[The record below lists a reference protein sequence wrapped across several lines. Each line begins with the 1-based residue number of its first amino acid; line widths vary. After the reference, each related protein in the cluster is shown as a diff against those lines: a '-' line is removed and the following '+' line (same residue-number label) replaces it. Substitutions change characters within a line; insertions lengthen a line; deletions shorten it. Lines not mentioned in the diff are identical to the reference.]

1 MIFMRKI
8 AIFTALIFF
17 SINNVNS
24 QNFSLKYENEGNSS
38 KILQF
43 KTYKN
48 LILSVDDSLKSLK
61 ERGYISAKV
70 KKFIK
75 IDSLNYEIELMQNH
89 KIKYIKLLNIDSLK
103 VDIKSIITETN
114 DNIIDFNDLSEKID
128 SSIKYLSNI
137 GYPFAKIKLDS
148 ISLINPE
155 TVESKLII
163 DYGSE
168 RKIDKI
174 KIKGYEDFPLKYIK
188 YLLGIELNTIL
199 KLDNVKNRVKILNQT
214 NFARNLKDPE
224 ILFTRDSTILYLYIQ
239 KIKKNTFDGFLG
251 FNSDDQSGKV
261 KIQGY
266 AKINLINTFN
276 NGENI
281 KIDFISEDNQDRF
294 LNSEIKLPYIF
305 NSPIGLNSG
314 ISLVKKDSLYNS
326 RKAFLNLDFS
336 LKDINVGLGYE
347 SNNSTSNI
355 DFENIESFKS
365 ELLNL
370 FLKYESLDMTDVF
383 MPISFKLFT
392 KYGYGKKRQLNLNT
406 GLKKLKID
414 LEKKFSVSNRFKI
427 NTRLLNERINSKNL
441 VTNELLRF
449 GGNNSIRG
457 FDQNSIF
464 ADNYYLLNTSLNYYL
479 NDTIYIYTLFDFAN
493 YENNLLAIKDNLYAG
508 GFGFSSLTKNGQ
520 ISINY
525 AKGTNWGKSFN
536 LKNAKLS
543 VNFVTFFWLQQSK
556 S

>member
-1 MIFMRKI
+1 MKKI

-103 VDIKSIITETN
+103 VDIKSIITDTN
-114 DNIIDFNDLSEKID
+114 DNTIDFNDLSEKID

-543 VNFVTFFWLQQSK
+543 VNFVTFF
-556 S
+556 

>member
-1 MIFMRKI
+1 MIFMKKI
-8 AIFTALIFF
+8 AIFTAFIFF

-38 KILQF
+38 KILKF

-48 LILSVDDSLKSLK
+48 LILNVDDSLKSLK

-75 IDSLNYEIELMQNH
+75 IDSLNYKIELTRNQ

-103 VDIKSIITETN
+103 VDIKSIITDSN
-114 DNIIDFNDLSEKID
+114 DDIIDFNDLSEKID

-148 ISLINPE
+148 ILLINPQ

-168 RKIDKI
+168 RKIDEI

-188 YLLGIELNTIL
+188 HLLGIELNTIL

-251 FNSDDQSGKV
+251 FDSDDQSGKV

-281 KIDFISEDNQDRF
+281 KIDFISEDNMDRF

-305 NSPIGLNSG
+305 KSPIGLNSG

-336 LKDINVGLGYE
+336 LKDINLGLGYE

-370 FLKYESLDMTDVF
+370 FLKYESLDMADVLI
-383 MPISFKLFT
+383 PVSFKLFT
-392 KYGYGKKRQLNLNT
+392 SYGYGKKRQLNLNT
-406 GLKKLKID
+406 GLIKLKID
-414 LEKKFSVSNRFKI
+414 LEKKFSVSNRFNI

-464 ADNYYLLNTSLNYYL
+464 ADNYYLLNTSLNYYV

-493 YENNLLAIKDNLYAG
+493 YENNLLAIEDNIYAG
-508 GFGFSSLTKNGQ
+508 GFGFSSLTKNGY
-520 ISINY
+520 ISVNY
-525 AKGTNWGKSFN
+525 SKGTNWGKSFN

-543 VNFVTFFWLQQSK
+543 VIFATFF
-556 S
+556 

>member
-1 MIFMRKI
+1 MKKI

-103 VDIKSIITETN
+103 VDIKSIITDTN

-251 FNSDDQSGKV
+251 FDTDDQSGKV

-276 NGENI
+276 NGEDI

-305 NSPIGLNSG
+305 KSPIGLNSG

-383 MPISFKLFT
+383 MPVSFKLFT

-508 GFGFSSLTKNGQ
+508 GFGFSSLTKNGH

-543 VNFVTFFWLQQSK
+543 VNFITFF
-556 S
+556 

>member
-1 MIFMRKI
+1 MKKI
-8 AIFTALIFF
+8 AIFTAFIFF

-75 IDSLNYEIELMQNH
+75 IDSLNYEIELMQNY

-103 VDIKSIITETN
+103 VDIKSIITDTN

-199 KLDNVKNRVKILNQT
+199 KLDNVKNQVKILNQT

-281 KIDFISEDNQDRF
+281 KIDFISEDNMDRF

-305 NSPIGLNSG
+305 KSPIGLNSG

-336 LKDINVGLGYE
+336 IKDINVGLGYE

-383 MPISFKLFT
+383 MPISFKLFS

-479 NDTIYIYTLFDFAN
+479 NDTIYIYSLFDFAN

-543 VNFVTFFWLQQSK
+543 VNFVTFF
-556 S
+556 

>member
-1 MIFMRKI
+1 MIFMKKI
-8 AIFTALIFF
+8 AIFTAFIFF

-38 KILQF
+38 KILKF
-43 KTYKN
+43 ETYKN
-48 LILSVDDSLKSLK
+48 LILNVDDSLKSLK

-75 IDSLNYEIELMQNH
+75 IDSLNYKIELTRNQ

-103 VDIKSIITETN
+103 VDIKSIITDSN
-114 DNIIDFNDLSEKID
+114 DDIIDFNDLSEKID

-148 ISLINPE
+148 ILLINPQ

-168 RKIDKI
+168 RKIDEI

-188 YLLGIELNTIL
+188 HLLGIELNTIL

-251 FNSDDQSGKV
+251 FDTDDQSGKV

-305 NSPIGLNSG
+305 KSPIGLNSG

-336 LKDINVGLGYE
+336 LKDINLGLGYE

-370 FLKYESLDMTDVF
+370 FLKYESLDMADVF
-383 MPISFKLFT
+383 IPVSFKLFT
-392 KYGYGKKRQLNLNT
+392 SYGYGKKRQLNLNT

-414 LEKKFSVSNRFKI
+414 LEKKFSVSNRFNI

-479 NDTIYIYTLFDFAN
+479 NDTIYIYALFDFAN
-493 YENNLLAIKDNLYAG
+493 YENNLLGINDNLYAG
-508 GFGFSSLTKNGQ
+508 GFGFSSLTKNGY
-520 ISINY
+520 ISVNY
-525 AKGTNWGKSFN
+525 SKGTNWGKSFN

-543 VNFVTFFWLQQSK
+543 VIFATFF
-556 S
+556 

>member
-1 MIFMRKI
+1 MIFMKKI
-8 AIFTALIFF
+8 VIFTALIFF

-38 KILQF
+38 KILKF
-43 KTYKN
+43 ETYKN
-48 LILSVDDSLKSLK
+48 LILNVDDSLKSLK

-75 IDSLNYEIELMQNH
+75 IDSLNYKIELTRNQ

-103 VDIKSIITETN
+103 VDIKSIITDTN

-199 KLDNVKNRVKILNQT
+199 KLDNVKNQVKILNQT

-305 NSPIGLNSG
+305 KSPIGLNSG

-406 GLKKLKID
+406 ELKKLKID

-479 NDTIYIYTLFDFAN
+479 NDTIYIYSLFDFVN

-543 VNFVTFFWLQQSK
+543 VNFVTFF
-556 S
+556 

>member
-17 SINNVNS
+17 YINNVNS

-103 VDIKSIITETN
+103 VDIKSIITDSN
-114 DNIIDFNDLSEKID
+114 DNIINFNDLSEKID

-251 FNSDDQSGKV
+251 FNSNNQSGKV

-383 MPISFKLFT
+383 MPVSFKLFT

-406 GLKKLKID
+406 GLKKLKIE
-414 LEKKFSVSNRFKI
+414 LEKKINVSNRFKI
-427 NTRLLNERINSKNL
+427 NIRFLNEIINSKNL

-464 ADNYYLLNTSLNYYL
+464 ADNYYLLNTNLNYYL
-479 NDTIYIYTLFDFAN
+479 NDTIYIYTLFDFTN
-493 YENNLLAIKDNLYAG
+493 YENNLLAIKDNLYSG
-508 GFGFSSLTKNGQ
+508 GFGFSSLTKNGY
-520 ISINY
+520 ISVNY

-543 VNFVTFFWLQQSK
+543 INFVTFF
-556 S
+556 

>member
-1 MIFMRKI
+1 MIFMKKI

-17 SINNVNS
+17 SINNINS

-75 IDSLNYEIELMQNH
+75 IDSLNYEIELMQNY

-103 VDIKSIITETN
+103 VDIKSIITDTN

-305 NSPIGLNSG
+305 KSPIGLNSG

-406 GLKKLKID
+406 ELKKLKID

-493 YENNLLAIKDNLYAG
+493 YENNILAIKDNLYAG

-543 VNFVTFFWLQQSK
+543 VNFVTFF
-556 S
+556 

>member
-1 MIFMRKI
+1 MKKI
-8 AIFTALIFF
+8 AIFTAFIFF

-38 KILQF
+38 KILKF
-43 KTYKN
+43 ETYKN
-48 LILSVDDSLKSLK
+48 LILNVDDSLKSLK

-75 IDSLNYEIELMQNH
+75 IDSLNYKIELTRNQ

-103 VDIKSIITETN
+103 VDIKSIITDSN
-114 DNIIDFNDLSEKID
+114 DDIIDLNDLSEKID

-148 ISLINPE
+148 ILLINPQ

-168 RKIDKI
+168 RKIDEI

-188 YLLGIELNTIL
+188 HLLGIELNTIL

-251 FNSDDQSGKV
+251 FDSDDQSGKV

-281 KIDFISEDNQDRF
+281 KIDFISEDNMDRF

-305 NSPIGLNSG
+305 KSPIGLNSG

-336 LKDINVGLGYE
+336 LKDINLGLGYE

-370 FLKYESLDMTDVF
+370 FLKYESLDMADVLI
-383 MPISFKLFT
+383 PVSFKLFT
-392 KYGYGKKRQLNLNT
+392 SYGYGKKRQLNLNT

-414 LEKKFSVSNRFKI
+414 LEKKFSVSNRFNI

-464 ADNYYLLNTSLNYYL
+464 ADNYYLLNTSLNYYV

-508 GFGFSSLTKNGQ
+508 GFGFSSLTKNGY
-520 ISINY
+520 ISVNY
-525 AKGTNWGKSFN
+525 SKGTNWGKSFN

-543 VNFVTFFWLQQSK
+543 VIFATFF
-556 S
+556 

>member
-1 MIFMRKI
+1 MIFMMKI
-8 AIFTALIFF
+8 VIFTALIFF

-75 IDSLNYEIELMQNH
+75 IDSLNYEIELRRNH

-103 VDIKSIITETN
+103 VDIKSIITDTN

-199 KLDNVKNRVKILNQT
+199 KLDNVKNQVKILNQT

-224 ILFTRDSTILYLYIQ
+224 ILFTKDSTILYLYIQ

-305 NSPIGLNSG
+305 KSPIGLNSG

-508 GFGFSSLTKNGQ
+508 GFGFSSLTKNGH

-543 VNFVTFFWLQQSK
+543 VNFITFF
-556 S
+556 

>member
-1 MIFMRKI
+1 MKKI

-543 VNFVTFFWLQQSK
+543 VNFVTFF
-556 S
+556 

>member
-1 MIFMRKI
+1 MKKI
-8 AIFTALIFF
+8 AIFTAFIFF

-38 KILQF
+38 KILKF
-43 KTYKN
+43 ETYKN
-48 LILSVDDSLKSLK
+48 LILNVDDSLKSLK

-75 IDSLNYEIELMQNH
+75 IDSLNYKIELTRNQ

-103 VDIKSIITETN
+103 VDIKSIITDSN
-114 DNIIDFNDLSEKID
+114 DDIIDFNDLSEKID

-148 ISLINPE
+148 ILLINPQ

-168 RKIDKI
+168 RKIDEI

-188 YLLGIELNTIL
+188 HLLGIELNTIL

-251 FNSDDQSGKV
+251 FDTDDQSGKV

-281 KIDFISEDNQDRF
+281 KIDFISEDNMDRF

-305 NSPIGLNSG
+305 KSPIGLNSG

-336 LKDINVGLGYE
+336 LKDINLGLGYE

-370 FLKYESLDMTDVF
+370 FLKYESLDMADVLI
-383 MPISFKLFT
+383 PVSFKLFT
-392 KYGYGKKRQLNLNT
+392 SYGYGKKRQLNLNT

-414 LEKKFSVSNRFKI
+414 LEKKFSVSNRFNI

-464 ADNYYLLNTSLNYYL
+464 ADNYYLLNTSLNYYV

-508 GFGFSSLTKNGQ
+508 GFGFSSLTKNGY
-520 ISINY
+520 ISVNY
-525 AKGTNWGKSFN
+525 SKGTNWGKSFN

-543 VNFVTFFWLQQSK
+543 VIFATFF
-556 S
+556 

>member
-1 MIFMRKI
+1 MIFMKKI
-8 AIFTALIFF
+8 AIFTAFIFF

-38 KILQF
+38 KILKF
-43 KTYKN
+43 ETYKN
-48 LILSVDDSLKSLK
+48 LILNVDDSLKSLK

-75 IDSLNYEIELMQNH
+75 IDSLNYKIELTRNQ

-103 VDIKSIITETN
+103 VDIKSIITDSN
-114 DNIIDFNDLSEKID
+114 DDIIDFNDLSEKID

-148 ISLINPE
+148 ILLINPQ

-168 RKIDKI
+168 RKIDEI

-188 YLLGIELNTIL
+188 HLLGIELNTIL

-251 FNSDDQSGKV
+251 FDSDDQSGKV

-281 KIDFISEDNQDRF
+281 KIDFISEDNMDRF

-305 NSPIGLNSG
+305 KSPIGLNSG

-336 LKDINVGLGYE
+336 LKDINLGLGYE

-370 FLKYESLDMTDVF
+370 FLKYESLDMADVLI
-383 MPISFKLFT
+383 PVSFKLFT
-392 KYGYGKKRQLNLNT
+392 SYGYGKKRQLNLNT

-414 LEKKFSVSNRFKI
+414 LEKKFSVSNRFNI

-464 ADNYYLLNTSLNYYL
+464 ADNYYLLNTSLNYYV

-508 GFGFSSLTKNGQ
+508 GFGFSSLTKNGY
-520 ISINY
+520 ISVNY
-525 AKGTNWGKSFN
+525 SKGTNWGKSFN

-543 VNFVTFFWLQQSK
+543 VIFATFF
-556 S
+556 

>member
-1 MIFMRKI
+1 MIFMKKI
-8 AIFTALIFF
+8 AIFTAFIFF

-38 KILQF
+38 KILKF
-43 KTYKN
+43 ETYKN
-48 LILSVDDSLKSLK
+48 LILNVDDSLKSLK

-75 IDSLNYEIELMQNH
+75 IDSLNYKIELTRNQ

-103 VDIKSIITETN
+103 VDIKSIITDSN
-114 DNIIDFNDLSEKID
+114 DDIIDFNDLSEKID

-148 ISLINPE
+148 ILLINPQ

-168 RKIDKI
+168 RKIDEI

-188 YLLGIELNTIL
+188 HLLGIELNTIL

-251 FNSDDQSGKV
+251 FDSDDQSGKV

-281 KIDFISEDNQDRF
+281 KIDFVSEDNQDRF

-305 NSPIGLNSG
+305 KSPIGLNSG

-336 LKDINVGLGYE
+336 LKDINLGLGYE

-370 FLKYESLDMTDVF
+370 FLKYESLDMADVLI
-383 MPISFKLFT
+383 PVSFKLFT
-392 KYGYGKKRQLNLNT
+392 SYGYGKKRQLNLNT

-414 LEKKFSVSNRFKI
+414 LEKKFSVSNRFNI

-464 ADNYYLLNTSLNYYL
+464 ADNYYLLNTSLNYYV

-508 GFGFSSLTKNGQ
+508 GFGFSSLTKNGY
-520 ISINY
+520 ISVNY
-525 AKGTNWGKSFN
+525 SKGTNWGKSFN

-543 VNFVTFFWLQQSK
+543 VIFATFF
-556 S
+556 

>member
-1 MIFMRKI
+1 MKKI

-38 KILQF
+38 KILKF
-43 KTYKN
+43 ETYKN
-48 LILSVDDSLKSLK
+48 LILNVDDSLKSLK

-75 IDSLNYEIELMQNH
+75 IDSFNYKIELSRNQ

-103 VDIKSIITETN
+103 VDIKSIITDSNN
-114 DNIIDFNDLSEKID
+114 DTIDFNDLSEKID

-148 ISLINPE
+148 ILLINPQ

-168 RKIDKI
+168 RKIDEI

-188 YLLGIELNTIL
+188 HLLGIELNTIL
-199 KLDNVKNRVKILNQT
+199 NLDNVKNRVKILNQT

-251 FNSDDQSGKV
+251 FDTDDQSGKV

-276 NGENI
+276 NGEDI

-305 NSPIGLNSG
+305 KSPIGLNSG

-336 LKDINVGLGYE
+336 LKDINLGLGYE

-370 FLKYESLDMTDVF
+370 FLKYELLDMADVF
-383 MPISFKLFT
+383 IPVSFKLFT
-392 KYGYGKKRQLNLNT
+392 SYGYGKKRQLNLNT

-414 LEKKFSVSNRFKI
+414 LEKKFSVSNRFNI

-464 ADNYYLLNTSLNYYL
+464 ADNYYLLNTSLNYYV
-479 NDTIYIYTLFDFAN
+479 NDTIYIYALFDFAN

-508 GFGFSSLTKNGQ
+508 GFGFSSLTKNGY
-520 ISINY
+520 ISVNY
-525 AKGTNWGKSFN
+525 SKGTNWGKSFN

-543 VNFVTFFWLQQSK
+543 VNFVTFF
-556 S
+556 

>member
-1 MIFMRKI
+1 MIFMKKI
-8 AIFTALIFF
+8 VIFTALIFF

-24 QNFSLKYENEGNSS
+24 QNFSLKYGNEGNSS

-75 IDSLNYEIELMQNH
+75 IDSLNYEIELMQNY

-103 VDIKSIITETN
+103 VDIKSIITDTN

-137 GYPFAKIKLDS
+137 GYPFAKIKLDN

-199 KLDNVKNRVKILNQT
+199 KLDNVKNQVKILNQT

-224 ILFTRDSTILYLYIQ
+224 ILFTRDSTTLYLYIQ

-305 NSPIGLNSG
+305 KSPIGLNSG

-383 MPISFKLFT
+383 MPISFKLFS

-479 NDTIYIYTLFDFAN
+479 NDTIYIYSLFDFAN

-520 ISINY
+520 ISVNY

-543 VNFVTFFWLQQSK
+543 VNFVTFF
-556 S
+556 

>member
-1 MIFMRKI
+1 MKKI

-148 ISLINPE
+148 ILLINPQ

-168 RKIDKI
+168 RKIDEI

-188 YLLGIELNTIL
+188 HLLGIELNTIL

-251 FNSDDQSGKV
+251 FDTDDQSGKV

-543 VNFVTFFWLQQSK
+543 VNFVTFF
-556 S
+556 

>member
-1 MIFMRKI
+1 MKKI
-8 AIFTALIFF
+8 AIFTAFIFF

-38 KILQF
+38 KILKF
-43 KTYKN
+43 ETYKN
-48 LILSVDDSLKSLK
+48 LILNVDDSLKSLK

-75 IDSLNYEIELMQNH
+75 IDSLNYKIELTRNQ

-103 VDIKSIITETN
+103 VDIKSIITDSN
-114 DNIIDFNDLSEKID
+114 DDIIDFNDLSEKID

-148 ISLINPE
+148 ILLINPQ

-168 RKIDKI
+168 RKIDEI

-188 YLLGIELNTIL
+188 HLLGIELNTIL

-251 FNSDDQSGKV
+251 FDSDDQSGKV

-281 KIDFISEDNQDRF
+281 KIDFISEDNMDRF

-305 NSPIGLNSG
+305 KSPIGLNSG

-336 LKDINVGLGYE
+336 LKDINLGLGYE

-370 FLKYESLDMTDVF
+370 FLKYESLDMADVLI
-383 MPISFKLFT
+383 PVSFKLFT
-392 KYGYGKKRQLNLNT
+392 SYGYGKKRQLNLNT

-414 LEKKFSVSNRFKI
+414 LEKKFSVSNRFNI

-464 ADNYYLLNTSLNYYL
+464 ADNYYLLNTSLNYYV

-508 GFGFSSLTKNGQ
+508 GFGFSSLTKNGY
-520 ISINY
+520 ISVNY
-525 AKGTNWGKSFN
+525 SKGTNWGKSFN

-543 VNFVTFFWLQQSK
+543 VIFATFF
-556 S
+556 

>member
-1 MIFMRKI
+1 MIFMKKI
-8 AIFTALIFF
+8 AIFTAFIFF

-75 IDSLNYEIELMQNH
+75 IDSLNYKIELTRNQ

-103 VDIKSIITETN
+103 VDIKSIITDSN
-114 DNIIDFNDLSEKID
+114 DDIIDFNDLSEKID

-148 ISLINPE
+148 ILLINPQ

-168 RKIDKI
+168 RKIDEI

-251 FNSDDQSGKV
+251 FDSDDQSGKV

-281 KIDFISEDNQDRF
+281 KIDFISEDNMDRF

-305 NSPIGLNSG
+305 KSPIGLNSG

-336 LKDINVGLGYE
+336 LKDINLGLGYE

-370 FLKYESLDMTDVF
+370 FLKYESLDMADVLI
-383 MPISFKLFT
+383 PVSFKLFT
-392 KYGYGKKRQLNLNT
+392 SYGYGKKRQLNLNT

-414 LEKKFSVSNRFKI
+414 LEKKFSVSNRFNI

-464 ADNYYLLNTSLNYYL
+464 ADNYYLLNTSLNYYV

-508 GFGFSSLTKNGQ
+508 GFGFSSLTKNGY
-520 ISINY
+520 ISVNY
-525 AKGTNWGKSFN
+525 SKGTNWGKSFN

-543 VNFVTFFWLQQSK
+543 VIFATFF
-556 S
+556 

>member
-1 MIFMRKI
+1 MIFMKKI
-8 AIFTALIFF
+8 AIFTAFIFF

-38 KILQF
+38 KILKF
-43 KTYKN
+43 ETYKN
-48 LILSVDDSLKSLK
+48 LILNVDDSLKSLK

-75 IDSLNYEIELMQNH
+75 IDSLNYKIELTRNQ

-103 VDIKSIITETN
+103 VDIKSIITDSN
-114 DNIIDFNDLSEKID
+114 DDIIDFNDLSEKID

-148 ISLINPE
+148 ILLINPQ

-168 RKIDKI
+168 RKIDEI

-188 YLLGIELNTIL
+188 HLLGIELNTIL

-251 FNSDDQSGKV
+251 FDSDDQSGKV

-281 KIDFISEDNQDRF
+281 KIDFISEDNMDRF

-305 NSPIGLNSG
+305 KSPIGLNSG

-336 LKDINVGLGYE
+336 LKDINLGLGYE

-370 FLKYESLDMTDVF
+370 FLKYESLDMADVLI
-383 MPISFKLFT
+383 PISFKLFT
-392 KYGYGKKRQLNLNT
+392 SYGYGKKRQLNLNT

-464 ADNYYLLNTSLNYYL
+464 ADNYYLLNTSLNYYV

-508 GFGFSSLTKNGQ
+508 GFGFSSLTKNGY
-520 ISINY
+520 ISVNY
-525 AKGTNWGKSFN
+525 SKGTNWGKSFN

-543 VNFVTFFWLQQSK
+543 VIFATFF
-556 S
+556 

>member
-1 MIFMRKI
+1 MIFMKKI
-8 AIFTALIFF
+8 AIFTAFIFF

-38 KILQF
+38 KILKF
-43 KTYKN
+43 ETYKN
-48 LILSVDDSLKSLK
+48 LILNVDDSLKSLK

-75 IDSLNYEIELMQNH
+75 IDSLNYKIELTRNQ

-103 VDIKSIITETN
+103 VDIKSIITDSN
-114 DNIIDFNDLSEKID
+114 DDIIDLNDLSEKID

-148 ISLINPE
+148 ILLINPQ

-168 RKIDKI
+168 RKIDEI

-188 YLLGIELNTIL
+188 HLLGIELNTIL

-251 FNSDDQSGKV
+251 FDTDDQSGKV

-281 KIDFISEDNQDRF
+281 KIDFISEDNMDRF

-305 NSPIGLNSG
+305 KSPIGLNSG

-336 LKDINVGLGYE
+336 LKDINLGLGYE

-370 FLKYESLDMTDVF
+370 FLKYESLDMADVLI
-383 MPISFKLFT
+383 PVSFKLFT
-392 KYGYGKKRQLNLNT
+392 SYGYGKKRQLNLNT

-414 LEKKFSVSNRFKI
+414 LEKKFSVSNRFNI

-464 ADNYYLLNTSLNYYL
+464 ADNYYLLNTSLNYYV

-508 GFGFSSLTKNGQ
+508 GFGFSSLTKNGY
-520 ISINY
+520 ISVNY
-525 AKGTNWGKSFN
+525 SKGTNWGKSFN

-543 VNFVTFFWLQQSK
+543 VIFATFF
-556 S
+556 

>member
-1 MIFMRKI
+1 MMKI
-8 AIFTALIFF
+8 VIFTALIFF

-75 IDSLNYEIELMQNH
+75 IDSLNYEIELRRNH

-103 VDIKSIITETN
+103 VDIKSIITDTN

-199 KLDNVKNRVKILNQT
+199 KLDNVKNQVKILNQT

-305 NSPIGLNSG
+305 KSPIGLNSG

-543 VNFVTFFWLQQSK
+543 VNFVTFF
-556 S
+556 